1 MKLDSLINGRTIH
14 FGGFYTV
21 FVVKMISHHPLIE
34 NQKPII
40 HSFTCISVNPFTKRQ
55 ILDSSK
61 LKGFADNN
69 YILMKIAESLFLKR
83 VENTVGKGEI
93 AHHEQPSAHK
103 YNTLPQLSS
112 RTRHSKF

>member
-40 HSFTCISVNPFTKRQ
+40 HSFMCISVNPFTKRQ

-69 YILMKIAESLFLKR
+69 YILMKIAESLVLKAGR
-83 VENTVGKGEI
+83 KHCGERR
-93 AHHEQPSAHK
+93 
-103 YNTLPQLSS
+103 NCSS
-112 RTRHSKF
+112 RATFCSQVQYTSPTELKD